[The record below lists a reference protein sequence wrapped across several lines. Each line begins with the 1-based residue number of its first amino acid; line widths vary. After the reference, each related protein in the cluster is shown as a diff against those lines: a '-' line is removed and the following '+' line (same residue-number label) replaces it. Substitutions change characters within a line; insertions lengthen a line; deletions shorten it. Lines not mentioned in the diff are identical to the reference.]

1 MQPKIPPSLDARL
14 QPHLQRVRDG
24 THTDDDILPA
34 VFGLI
39 LDQQNE
45 TALELKNAVA
55 SVADEA
61 SGAARASKQQLELV
75 HRQQHDMTLGVTNA
89 VSSLAAE
96 ANGAAQASKQQLEL
110 VHTQQQE
117 QEKLAVNNTLKL
129 NSALKGIAEYH
140 AAVDARLV
148 AMESEITKRAN
159 IALTV
164 QVLSLV
170 VLIGSIVFLLLKR

>member
-1 MQPKIPPSLDARL
+1 MQPKIPPSLEVRL

-24 THTDDDILPA
+24 MDTDDDILPA

-39 LDQQNE
+39 LEQQNVM
-45 TALELKNAVA
+45 ALELKNAVA
-55 SVADEA
+55 SVAEEA
-61 SGAARASKQQLELV
+61 NGAARASKQQLELV
-75 HRQQHDMTLGVTNA
+75 HTQH
-89 VSSLAAE
+89 
-96 ANGAAQASKQQLEL
+96 
-110 VHTQQQE
+110 QE

-140 AAVDARLV
+140 TAVDARLL

-164 QVLSLV
+164 QVLGFV
-170 VLIGSIVFLLLKR
+170 VLIGAIVFLLFRR

>member
-1 MQPKIPPSLDARL
+1 MLIQNPVFYSCKNLEKCVTITVTFAFLPNTKTTKPMQPKIPPSLEVRL

-24 THTDDDILPA
+24 TDTDDDILPA

-39 LDQQNE
+39 LEQQNVI
-45 TALELKNAVA
+45 ALELKNAAA
-55 SVADEA
+55 SVAEEA

-75 HRQQHDMTLGVTNA
+75 HTQH
-89 VSSLAAE
+89 
-96 ANGAAQASKQQLEL
+96 
-110 VHTQQQE
+110 QE
-117 QEKLAVNNTLKL
+117 QEKLVVNNTLKL

-140 AAVDARLV
+140 AVVDARLV

-164 QVLSLV
+164 QVLGFV
-170 VLIGSIVFLLLKR
+170 VLIGAIVFLMFRR